1 LSEYNEGEDTEI
13 GREGIRMKR
22 QQLTELI
29 ENDSLKLTKTALE
42 YETIGINLEEILKSP
57 GSKYDLILQDGDVL
71 SVPRQLQ
78 TVRLRGELLYPIT
91 VRYDEGLSF
100 KNYISKAGGFS
111 EDARKKKT
119 YILYANGS
127 VDRTRKFLF
136 FNNYPKV
143 DAGSEIIVPK
153 KPERQPLTAQ
163 AWIAI
168 STSVATLALVIQQLV
183 K

>member
-1 LSEYNEGEDTEI
+1 LESEAELLQQKRLQNVQGELDEYNENEDTGV

-22 QQLTELI
+22 ERLKELV
-29 ENDSLKLTKTALE
+29 EKDSINLAASALQ
-42 YETIGINLEEILKSP
+42 YETIGINLEEILKNP
-57 GSKYDLILQDGDVL
+57 GSKYDLILQDGDIL

-91 VRYDEGLSF
+91 VRYDDVLSF

-111 EDARKKKT
+111 EDARRKKT

-136 FNNYPKV
+136 WNNYPRL
-143 DAGSEIIVPK
+143 
-153 KPERQPLTAQ
+153 KPGLK
-163 AWIAI
+163 
-168 STSVATLALVIQQLV
+168 L
-183 K
+183 